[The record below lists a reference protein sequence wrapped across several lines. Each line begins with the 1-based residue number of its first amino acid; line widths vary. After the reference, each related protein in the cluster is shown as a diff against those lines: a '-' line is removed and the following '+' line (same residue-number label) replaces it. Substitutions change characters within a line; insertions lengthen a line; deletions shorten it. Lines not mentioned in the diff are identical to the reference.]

1 MFSMSCLYQS
11 MSNWLVVLTILKN
24 NKSQWEGL
32 SHILWKITYVP
43 NHQPVMMLVE
53 GHSFERMING
63 ILPGTMINH
72 QADLSHKRNRSKKY
86 RKKHVWLRI
95 AMNKLMSTVI
105 CRYESTIIDSYLRDS
120 QGAGPKNICDLSYS
134 NGSH

>member
-1 MFSMSCLYQS
+1 
-11 MSNWLVVLTILKN
+11 MSNWLVVLTIFKN

-32 SHILWKITYVP
+32 SHILGKIKYVP
-43 NHQPVMMLVE
+43 NHRPVMMLVE

-86 RKKHVWLRI
+86 RKKNMYGYV
-95 AMNKLMSTVI
+95 
-105 CRYESTIIDSYLRDS
+105 
-120 QGAGPKNICDLSYS
+120 
-134 NGSH
+134 

>member
-1 MFSMSCLYQS
+1 VEHFLQWFPGNRGSFAGSFSLSLQANMVFSMSCLYQS

-32 SHILWKITYVP
+32 SHILGKIKYVP
-43 NHQPVMMLVE
+43 NHRPVMMLVE

-86 RKKHVWLRI
+86 RKKTCM
-95 AMNKLMSTVI
+95 ATYS
-105 CRYESTIIDSYLRDS
+105 YE
-120 QGAGPKNICDLSYS
+120 
-134 NGSH
+134 

>member
-1 MFSMSCLYQS
+1 MFSVSCLYQS

-32 SHILWKITYVP
+32 SHILGKIKYVP
-43 NHQPVMMLVE
+43 NHRPVMMLVE

-86 RKKHVWLRI
+86 RKKKHVWLRI

-105 CRYESTIIDSYLRDS
+105 CRYESTIIDSYLRVQARKIS
-120 QGAGPKNICDLSYS
+120 DLSYS